1 MTLYEYVSKQG
12 RGAEITVL
20 DKNYDVEVYFYNDE
34 VDDSWSQS
42 MQDLSKALNVIEEC
56 HLCAVVVDFSGLIKR
71 KLPVLQK
78 AELFTTCTV
87 DAIMGSLNFI
97 ISGYV
102 SEERFANFVSVL
114 TDDTIKSFD

>member
-20 DKNYDVEVYFYNDE
+20 DTDYDVEVYFYNDE
-34 VDDSWSQS
+34 VDDLWSQS
-42 MQDLSKALNVIEEC
+42 MQDLSKVLRVVEER

-78 AELFTTCTV
+78 AELFTNCTV
-87 DAIMGSLNFI
+87 DVIMSNLHAT

-102 SEERFANFVSVL
+102 SEEWFARFVSVL